1 MGFGPISGTGLTSY
15 SLGVGNIEITAVAMH
30 SNPFEFGTVRA
41 ICLAPSHAGEPGTS
55 AQTDLALDLQLHLAG
70 PLPWVPVEETADRK
84 GSAGLS
90 GDPLYAHLQRLSQV
104 ASGRFFG
111 LHFHWVGSGVAG
123 T

>member
-55 AQTDLALDLQLHLAG
+55 CQTQNYLVLTHSWCKLTEGCRESLPISAQTPHLVPGTVSKIGAG
-70 PLPWVPVEETADRK
+70 NGLGPNSGSFVAHDVLPVC
-84 GSAGLS
+84 
-90 GDPLYAHLQRLSQV
+90 Y
-104 ASGRFFG
+104 
-111 LHFHWVGSGVAG
+111 
-123 T
+123 